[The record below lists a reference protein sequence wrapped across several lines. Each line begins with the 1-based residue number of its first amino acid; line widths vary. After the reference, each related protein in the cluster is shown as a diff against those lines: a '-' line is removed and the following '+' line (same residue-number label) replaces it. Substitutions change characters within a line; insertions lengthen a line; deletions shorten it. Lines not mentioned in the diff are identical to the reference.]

1 MKFAASLLMAT
12 LAVATAAPSGLW
24 AGHGVA
30 LGGPVL
36 GPSALAGPVLGP
48 TAQAGPQV
56 GPAKISGAVDG
67 GAVVTGSVQGP
78 SVVSGSVTG
87 GTAVTGWGG
96 PWDGAWG
103 AGHGAWGAG
112 HGAWGA
118 NPWGKFSSSILII
131 CSSSTETFAVF
142 RTSIPKVL
150 CPCTC

>member
-1 MKFAASLLMAT
+1 MNFAACLLLAT

-96 PWDGAWG
+96 PWADGAWG
-103 AGHGAWGAG
+103 AGHWGAG
-112 HGAWGA
+112 NWGA
-118 NPWGKFSSSILII
+118 NPWGKYFSLHHLPNHLITKLFCNTMSFNEDSSEKF
-131 CSSSTETFAVF
+131 C
-142 RTSIPKVL
+142 
-150 CPCTC
+150 

>member
-1 MKFAASLLMAT
+1 MDKHLLGSTTSSSIQLPTHNTDNLIMNSFAAFLLVAT
-12 LAVATAAPSGLW
+12 LAVATGAPSGLW

-96 PWDGAWG
+96 PWGDGNWG
-103 AGHGAWGAG
+103 AGHWGAG
-112 HGAWGA
+112 HWGA
-118 NPWGKFSSSILII
+118 GALGKFL
-131 CSSSTETFAVF
+131 F
-142 RTSIPKVL
+142 
-150 CPCTC
+150 